1 MKHRMIPGIVLAL
14 AVGAC
19 SDEGDPTDPGI
30 GDGPVTFSGTIQPIF
45 NARCTDHHGPGG
57 GGGLNLR
64 EGTSYD
70 NLVGIDS
77 PNYSAPRVAKGDPD
91 ASVLYNKV
99 AGTGVF
105 GQQMPAGQAPLS
117 SAQIGAIRTWIADGA
132 ERARSCGRSL
142 RAGTE
147 RQGRAW

>member
-1 MKHRMIPGIVLAL
+1 MKHRTILAPFVIVSALAL
-14 AVGAC
+14 AAC
-19 SDEGDPTDPGI
+19 SDDGDPTDPGI

-57 GGGLNLR
+57 SCGLYLR
-64 EGTSYD
+64 EGSSYD
-70 NLVGIDS
+70 NLGGIDS

-105 GQQMPAGQAPLS
+105 GQQMPAGQTPLS
-117 SAQIGAIRTWIADGA
+117 SAQIEAIRTWIADGA
-132 ERARSCGRSL
+132 KRD
-142 RAGTE
+142 
-147 RQGRAW
+147 